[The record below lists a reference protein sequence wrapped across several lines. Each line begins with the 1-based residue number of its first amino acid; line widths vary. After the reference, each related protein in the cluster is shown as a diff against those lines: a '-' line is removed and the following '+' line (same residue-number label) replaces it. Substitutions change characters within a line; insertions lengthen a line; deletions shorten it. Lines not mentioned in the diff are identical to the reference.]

1 MHTQLV
7 SQKHGIRVRTLI
19 DYKMVSTVPKTLT
32 FYIFVFFQIKSA
44 LLLDIFC
51 TETWDT
57 IEDVLPNVWSN
68 LAWGNVQLEELN
80 LQDSTDFHK
89 NLMSIATRKDINL
102 GISFLGNG
110 KHYANDD
117 RKVTLISRCELDFYG
132 FEQFVRMRKPLTTMI
147 VVSRTFL
154 ADNILNYMKKIK
166 IPTSFYFLDVER
178 QVCLNFCY
186 PKQNL
191 NSSVQRQ

>member
-44 LLLDIFC
+44 LLLDILC

-178 QVCLNFCY
+178 QVCWNFCY